1 MPVGGGAQIVES
13 FYSFSIVSRYKV
25 KVFTSKSI
33 SVKFGQPLKWYI
45 SIAPVINQLEI
56 DQWGLKQRH
65 VICNLQFNVPQ
76 LMISIEE
83 GGEEAMKCPK
93 CGSEDVKV
101 FTISNTLYCKC
112 GKCGY
117 AWKTDL

>member
-1 MPVGGGAQIVES
+1 M
-13 FYSFSIVSRYKV
+13 
-25 KVFTSKSI
+25 KVFAIKLASAE
-33 SVKFGQPLKWYI
+33 FGQPLKRYI
-45 SIAPVINQLEI
+45 SIAPIINQLEI
-56 DQWGLKQRH
+56 NELGLKQWH

-76 LMISIEE
+76 LMASIE
-83 GGEEAMKCPK
+83 GGEAMKCSK

>member
-1 MPVGGGAQIVES
+1 M
-13 FYSFSIVSRYKV
+13 
-25 KVFTSKSI
+25 KVFTSKSV
-33 SVKFGQPLKWYI
+33 SAEFGPTSL
-45 SIAPVINQLEI
+45 SGMLALLTPFINQLEI
-56 DQWGLKQRH
+56 DQWGLKQWH

-83 GGEEAMKCPK
+83 GGEAMKCPK
-93 CGSEDVKV
+93 CGSEDVKT